1 MEHRVVSLLTA
12 WVATALTTF
21 VQVDQIAAQMLHLIQ
36 IAVKDLSAQWIKNVL
51 QMLVS
56 EVHVAKEKIVQLMSL
71 PFLRNVM
78 ELDAPHT
85 VNV

>member
-1 MEHRVVSLLTA
+1 M
-12 WVATALTTF
+12 ATALKAF

-56 EVHVAKEKIVQLMSL
+56 VVHVAKEKTVQLMSL

-78 ELDAPHT
+78 ELDAPHI